1 VGGDEG
7 EGENFLY
14 YHPHPNSPPY
24 KGRELIEG
32 EDTKMTS
39 LKGKDILHGN
49 QFTKKDIDA
58 IIKTAANFEKELK
71 KKDSLTL
78 LKGKIL
84 ATLFFEPS
92 TRTRLSF
99 EAAMQ
104 KLGGGVISVASA
116 ESSSAAKG
124 ETVADTAR
132 TVAQYADAIVIR
144 HPRIGSAKEA
154 ADAVS
159 SPVINAGDG
168 AGQHPTQALLD
179 IYTIH
184 KELGSLKNLTVSMV
198 GDLKYGRTVHA
209 LVELLSLFQTRLYFV
224 SPNLLRM
231 PEEITSSLRQKGIE
245 VMETE
250 DMFSA
255 ASESDLIYMTRI
267 QKERFGDP
275 SEYERVKGSYVINKE
290 FLDRLQKKITILHP
304 LPRVD
309 EISTDVD
316 DYPGA
321 AYFRQMR
328 NGVFVRMALLA
339 MIFGK
344 R

>member
-1 VGGDEG
+1 
-7 EGENFLY
+7 
-14 YHPHPNSPPY
+14 
-24 KGRELIEG
+24 
-32 EDTKMTS
+32 MAS

-49 QFTKKDIDA
+49 QFSRKEIDA
-58 IIKTAANFEKELK
+58 VIKVASDFEKELK

-104 KLGGGVISVASA
+104 RLGGGVISMASA

-124 ETVADTAR
+124 ETVADTAK
-132 TVAQYADAIVIR
+132 TVSQYADVIVIR

-154 ADAVS
+154 ADAAPI
-159 SPVINAGDG
+159 PVINAGDG

-184 KELGSLKNLTVSMV
+184 KELGSLKNLVVSMV
-198 GDLKYGRTVHA
+198 GDLKNGRTVHA
-209 LVELLSLFQTRLYFV
+209 LVELLSLFGAKLYFV
-224 SPNLLRM
+224 SPENLRM
-231 PEEITSSLRQKGIE
+231 PEEIVSHLRGKGIE
-245 VMETE
+245 VVETE
-250 DMFSA
+250 DLIEA
-255 ASESDLIYMTRI
+255 ASKSDLLYMTRI
-267 QKERFGDP
+267 QKERFENL
-275 SEYERVKGSYVINKE
+275 SEYERVKGLFIIDGE
-290 FLDRLQKKITILHP
+290 FFKKLKKRITILHP

-309 EISTDVD
+309 EISQEVD
-316 DYPGA
+316 SYPGA
-321 AYFRQMR
+321 AYFRQVR
-328 NGVFVRMALLA
+328 NGIFVRMALLS

>member
-1 VGGDEG
+1 MV
-7 EGENFLY
+7 N
-14 YHPHPNSPPY
+14 
-24 KGRELIEG
+24 
-32 EDTKMTS
+32 

-49 QFTKKDIDA
+49 QFSKKDIDA
-58 IIKTAANFEKELK
+58 IIKNASYFEKELK
-71 KKDSLTL
+71 RRSSLNL

-99 EAAMQ
+99 ETAMQ
-104 KLGGGVISVASA
+104 RLGGGVISVASA

-144 HPRIGSAKEA
+144 HPRLGSAKEA
-154 ADAVS
+154 ADAVPI
-159 SPVINAGDG
+159 PVINAGDG

-179 IYTIH
+179 IYTIY
-184 KELGSLKNLTVSMV
+184 KELGSLRNLTVAMV

-209 LVELLSLFQTRLYFV
+209 LAELLSLFQARLYFV
-224 SPNLLRM
+224 SPDLLRM
-231 PEEITSSLRQKGIE
+231 PDEITSSLKEKGIE
-245 VMETE
+245 VIETD
-250 DMFSA
+250 DMFKA
-255 ASESDLIYMTRI
+255 ASESSLIYMTRI
-267 QKERFGDP
+267 QKERFGDL
-275 SEYERVKGSYVINKE
+275 SEYERVKGSYIINRA
-290 FLDRLQKKITILHP
+290 FLDRLKKKVTILHP

-316 DYPGA
+316 EYSGA

-328 NGVFVRMALLA
+328 NGVFVRMTLLS